1 MRKIDEAVMNAVMHS
16 DNLSMGNTQVIT
28 KGDST
33 SVRVHGNLIA
43 RIGSFGYWVLDTC
56 GLDTDIAI
64 RRMNA
69 VCQGASISIVV
80 RIRNG
85 KTQFMHKGIVIKQGS
100 RLDYDEAKRLYAEII
115 TKKEVK

>member
-1 MRKIDEAVMNAVMHS
+1 MRKIDEAVMNAVMRS

-33 SVRVHGNLIA
+33 SVRVYGNLIA

-69 VCQGASISIVV
+69 VCQGASIPIVV
-80 RIRNG
+80 RVRNG
-85 KTQFMHKGIVIKQGS
+85 KTQFMHKGVVIKQGS
-100 RLDYDEAKRLYAEII
+100 RLEYDEAKRLYAEII

>member
-1 MRKIDEAVMNAVMHS
+1 MKKIDEAVMDAVMHGEK
-16 DNLSMGNTQVIT
+16 LSRGNTLVKINGQF
-28 KGDST
+28 T
-33 SVRVHGNLIA
+33 SVSLHGNIIA
-43 RIGSFGYWVLDTC
+43 RIGPGGYWVLDTC
-56 GLDTDIAI
+56 GWDTDMTI

-69 VCQGASISIVV
+69 VCQGSGISVVV

-85 KTQFMHKGIVIKQGS
+85 KTQFMHKGIVIKQGN